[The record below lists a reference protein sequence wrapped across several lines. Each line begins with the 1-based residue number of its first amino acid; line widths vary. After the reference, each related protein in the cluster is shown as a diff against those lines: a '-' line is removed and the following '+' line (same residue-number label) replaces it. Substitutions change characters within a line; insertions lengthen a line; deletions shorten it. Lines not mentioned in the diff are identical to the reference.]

1 MDKLKERSEVN
12 ASDKWQIEK
21 IYKSIE
27 EFNKDYTWV
36 EESFNTLKQLVKK
49 FLNSKE
55 DFSAFFKFDSKI
67 SRVIEKLS
75 VYANCKEDEDTAN
88 TTYQELS
95 SKIQNLYAKYSEII
109 SSVVPNIIKED
120 ENKILSYIDEDLES
134 YRHMITSIL
143 RQKKHCLSSD
153 NEKLL
158 AAFSPVLGSA
168 SDTYSYLTNADMK
181 LGTIH
186 DEENKEVEL
195 NESNF
200 SRYIR
205 SKDRRVREESFK
217 KLYEGYAGV
226 KNTIASL
233 YGSILKYD
241 SINAKLRGYT
251 SSLESYLNPNNIPTA
266 LYNNLIKTISDN
278 LEPLYEYFE
287 LKKKML
293 GLDEFHLYDG
303 YVSTIKSIDK
313 KYSYE
318 EAKSIVLDAL
328 KIYNDEY
335 IKKLEEAFN
344 NGWIDIYPN
353 KGKKSGA
360 YSTGSYDTLPYI
372 LLNYTGEY
380 NDVST
385 LAHEL
390 GHSIHTYFSTSNQPY
405 ETSSYVIFLAEIA
418 STTNELIL
426 SDYMYKKTTAKEE
439 KLAILNERLDLFKAT
454 LYRQTM
460 FAEFEKNAHDY
471 VDSGNIATCEY
482 LNSMYYDLN
491 KKYFGDKVVVDK
503 DIANEWSRIPHF
515 YTPFYV
521 YQYATSLSIA
531 CYVAQNL
538 INQTPGFKEKYL
550 KLLKSGG
557 KDYPLELL
565 KIIDINLEDNKVF
578 ESAIDLFK
586 ETLEEFKNTY
596 LEK

>member
-1 MDKLKERSEVN
+1 
-12 ASDKWQIEK
+12 
-21 IYKSIE
+21 
-27 EFNKDYTWV
+27 
-36 EESFNTLKQLVKK
+36 
-49 FLNSKE
+49 
-55 DFSAFFKFDSKI
+55 
-67 SRVIEKLS
+67 
-75 VYANCKEDEDTAN
+75 
-88 TTYQELS
+88 
-95 SKIQNLYAKYSEII
+95 
-109 SSVVPNIIKED
+109 
-120 ENKILSYIDEDLES
+120 
-134 YRHMITSIL
+134 
-143 RQKKHCLSSD
+143 
-153 NEKLL
+153 
-158 AAFSPVLGSA
+158 
-168 SDTYSYLTNADMK
+168 
-181 LGTIH
+181 
-186 DEENKEVEL
+186 
-195 NESNF
+195 
-200 SRYIR
+200 
-205 SKDRRVREESFK
+205 
-217 KLYEGYAGV
+217 
-226 KNTIASL
+226 
-233 YGSILKYD
+233 
-241 SINAKLRGYT
+241 
-251 SSLESYLNPNNIPTA
+251 
-266 LYNNLIKTISDN
+266 
-278 LEPLYEYFE
+278 
-287 LKKKML
+287 ML

-360 YSTGSYDTLPYI
+360 YSTGSYDTLPYV

-426 SDYMYKKTTAKEE
+426 SDYMYKKATAKEE

-538 INQTPGFKEKYL
+538 INQTPGFK
-550 KLLKSGG
+550 
-557 KDYPLELL
+557 
-565 KIIDINLEDNKVF
+565 
-578 ESAIDLFK
+578 
-586 ETLEEFKNTY
+586 
-596 LEK
+596 

>member
-1 MDKLKERSEVN
+1 M
-12 ASDKWQIEK
+12 
-21 IYKSIE
+21 
-27 EFNKDYTWV
+27 
-36 EESFNTLKQLVKK
+36 
-49 FLNSKE
+49 
-55 DFSAFFKFDSKI
+55 
-67 SRVIEKLS
+67 
-75 VYANCKEDEDTAN
+75 
-88 TTYQELS
+88 
-95 SKIQNLYAKYSEII
+95 
-109 SSVVPNIIKED
+109 
-120 ENKILSYIDEDLES
+120 
-134 YRHMITSIL
+134 
-143 RQKKHCLSSD
+143 
-153 NEKLL
+153 
-158 AAFSPVLGSA
+158 G
-168 SDTYSYLTNADMK
+168 
-181 LGTIH
+181 
-186 DEENKEVEL
+186 
-195 NESNF
+195 
-200 SRYIR
+200 
-205 SKDRRVREESFK
+205 
-217 KLYEGYAGV
+217 
-226 KNTIASL
+226 
-233 YGSILKYD
+233 
-241 SINAKLRGYT
+241 
-251 SSLESYLNPNNIPTA
+251 
-266 LYNNLIKTISDN
+266 
-278 LEPLYEYFE
+278 
-287 LKKKML
+287 
-293 GLDEFHLYDG
+293 EFHLYDG

-360 YSTGSYDTLPYI
+360 YSTGSYDTLPYV

-390 GHSIHTYFSTSNQPY
+390 GHSMHTYFSTSNQPY

-426 SDYMYKKTTAKEE
+426 SDYMYKKATTKEE

-521 YQYATSLSIA
+521 YQYATSFAASFKI
-531 CYVAQNL
+531 YKDV
-538 INQTPGFKEKYL
+538 KEKVPGAFDRYIN
-550 KLLKSGG
+550 LLKSGG
-557 KDYPLELL
+557 SKYPVDQAKEAGVDFTKKDAYMAVVERM
-565 KIIDINLEDNKVF
+565 DNLV
-578 ESAIDLFK
+578 
-586 ETLEEFKNTY
+586 EE
-596 LEK
+596 LEKLLNA